1 MTNKTYATLRVSTP
15 RPNIAL
21 VELHRPDALNAM
33 NDQFFVDVQDCFSA
47 LHADPDVRAVI
58 LASAHPRLFT
68 AGLDLKA
75 VQSGMLPQHED
86 IGRCGLLFMD
96 LIDRWQRAFTT
107 IDECRAPVIAVVH
120 GMCIGGGVDMICSA
134 DMRVCTQDASF
145 SVKEVDLAMAADI
158 GTLQRLPKIVGNQ
171 STVRE
176 WALTGRTFSATEAK
190 DAGLVGHVVADK
202 KAAMDKAFE
211 IAEIIASKSPIAI
224 NGTKVALNYSRD
236 HSVADGLRQIAMWNA
251 SQLQS
256 QDVIMAAASV
266 LTKQTP
272 RFSKL

>member
-1 MTNKTYATLRVSTP
+1 
-15 RPNIAL
+15 
-21 VELHRPDALNAM
+21 
-33 NDQFFVDVQDCFSA
+33 
-47 LHADPDVRAVI
+47 
-58 LASAHPRLFT
+58 
-68 AGLDLKA
+68 
-75 VQSGMLPQHED
+75 MLPQHED
-86 IGRCGLLFMD
+86 IGRCGLLFMN
-96 LIDRWQRAFTT
+96 LIDRWQRAFTA

-134 DMRVCTQDASF
+134 DVRVCTQDASF

-176 WALTGRTFSATEAK
+176 WALTGRTFSAAEAK

-202 KAAMDKAFE
+202 KTAMDKAFE
-211 IAEIIASKSPIAI
+211 IAEVIASKSPIAI

-256 QDVIMAAASV
+256 QDVVKAAASI